1 MSQPEMTK
9 LIFYALMLVL
19 IALIWFDNQA
29 PFLPDKFY
37 CVVGAGYEA
46 LYRQDASELRRASG
60 GKSARRLGRLSP
72 VPKYVFMAPCGT
84 GFRRP
89 LIERGVAAKNRL

>member
-1 MSQPEMTK
+1 MSAPEMAK

-19 IALIWFDNQA
+19 IGLIWFDNQA
-29 PFLPDKFY
+29 PCLPDKFY

-60 GKSARRLGRLSP
+60 GKVSASP
-72 VPKYVFMAPCGT
+72 RPFVSRTKVCVHGSLWDGIEAVF
-84 GFRRP
+84 
-89 LIERGVAAKNRL
+89 K